1 MRLLIL
7 LLATSA
13 ITGCVNNS
21 TNTALDVGS
30 DQVQLRQI
38 QSRAFDTTDKAKTL
52 RTVIAVLQDLGFVI
66 DKADLELG
74 TVTAT
79 KLDGYA
85 LRMSVSARS
94 RKPPRAARD
103 SRRMLAVF
111 HCWLSLFWPTG
122 MKNSMA
128 RCDTTRP
135 VSSWMGRNDTTR

>member
-21 TNTALDVGS
+21 TNSALDVGS
-30 DQVQLRQI
+30 NQVELRQI

-85 LRMSVSARS
+85 LRMSVSVR
-94 RKPPRAARD
+94 PRGTTQLMVRANGQYQEEAVTD
-103 SRRMLAVF
+103 PAPYQSFFNSLAK
-111 HCWLSLFWPTG
+111 G
-122 MKNSMA
+122 MFLTAQNV
-128 RCDTTRP
+128 D
-135 VSSWMGRNDTTR
+135 

>member
-1 MRLLIL
+1 MRSLIL
-7 LLATSA
+7 LIATLA
-13 ITGCVNNS
+13 ITGCVNNP
-21 TNTALDVGS
+21 TNSALDVGS

-85 LRMSVSARS
+85 LRMSVSVR
-94 RKPPRAARD
+94 PRGAKQLMVRANGQYQEEAVTD
-103 SRRMLAVF
+103 PAPYQSFFNSLAK
-111 HCWLSLFWPTG
+111 G
-122 MKNSMA
+122 MFLTAQNV
-128 RCDTTRP
+128 D
-135 VSSWMGRNDTTR
+135 

>member
-1 MRLLIL
+1 MRSLIL
-7 LLATSA
+7 LLSTLA

-21 TNTALDVGS
+21 TNSALDVGS

-85 LRMSVSARS
+85 LRMSVSVR
-94 RKPPRAARD
+94 PRGVKQLMVRANGQYQEEAVTD
-103 SRRMLAVF
+103 PAPYQSFFNSLAK
-111 HCWLSLFWPTG
+111 G
-122 MKNSMA
+122 MFLTAQNV
-128 RCDTTRP
+128 D
-135 VSSWMGRNDTTR
+135 

>member
-1 MRLLIL
+1 MRHIVLLIAAL
-7 LLATSA
+7 SFV
-13 ITGCVNNS
+13 GCVNNS
-21 TNTALDVGS
+21 TQSALDVGT

-85 LRMSVSARS
+85 LRMSVSVR
-94 RKPPRAARD
+94 PRGTKQLIVSANGQYQEEAVTD
-103 SRRMLAVF
+103 PAPYQSFFNSLAK
-111 HCWLSLFWPTG
+111 G
-122 MKNSMA
+122 MFLTAQNV
-128 RCDTTRP
+128 D
-135 VSSWMGRNDTTR
+135 

>member
-21 TNTALDVGS
+21 TNSALDVGS
-30 DQVQLRQI
+30 NQVQLRQI

-85 LRMSVSARS
+85 LRMSVSVR
-94 RKPPRAARD
+94 PRGTTQLMVRANGQYQEEAVTD
-103 SRRMLAVF
+103 PAPYQSFFKSLAK
-111 HCWLSLFWPTG
+111 G
-122 MKNSMA
+122 MFLTAQNV
-128 RCDTTRP
+128 D
-135 VSSWMGRNDTTR
+135 

>member
-21 TNTALDVGS
+21 TNSALDVGS

-52 RTVIAVLQDLGFVI
+52 RAVIAVLQDLGFVI

-85 LRMSVSARS
+85 LRMSVSVR
-94 RKPPRAARD
+94 PRGVKQLMVRANGQYQEEAVTD
-103 SRRMLAVF
+103 PAPYQSFFNSLAK
-111 HCWLSLFWPTG
+111 G
-122 MKNSMA
+122 MFLTAQNV
-128 RCDTTRP
+128 D
-135 VSSWMGRNDTTR
+135 

>member
-1 MRLLIL
+1 MRNLIL
-7 LLATSA
+7 LSACLALA
-13 ITGCVNNS
+13 GCANNS
-21 TNTALDVGS
+21 TQSALDVGS

-85 LRMSVSARS
+85 LRMSVSVR
-94 RKPPRAARD
+94 PRNATQLIVRANGQYQEEAVTD
-103 SRRMLAVF
+103 PAPYQSFFNSLAK
-111 HCWLSLFWPTG
+111 G
-122 MKNSMA
+122 MFLTAQNV
-128 RCDTTRP
+128 D
-135 VSSWMGRNDTTR
+135 